1 MTDIS
6 ALTSSTPTAGR
17 HTATPDVADE
27 LGADTFLQLLVAQL
41 KYQDPTSPAEGTEF
55 LAQTAQFTMVEK
67 LTQLAEQ
74 SEASA
79 VVNRNLGAASMVGRT
94 VSWTADDG
102 TAKEGV
108 VTRAAL
114 GSDGPVL
121 TVGDTE
127 VPFDRISSVSHT
139 PPPTAPA
146 DPEPAADS
154 TTGTEASTDGA
165 DRA

>member
-6 ALTSSTPTAGR
+6 ALASSTPTGGQP
-17 HTATPDVADE
+17 TAPPGVADE

-102 TAKEGV
+102 TAREGV

-121 TVGDTE
+121 TGDDAE
-127 VPFDRISSVSHT
+127 VPFERISSVSHT
-139 PPPTAPA
+139 PPPTVAA
-146 DPEPAADS
+146 EPETAADR
-154 TTGTEASTDGA
+154 TTETEASTDGA
-165 DRA
+165 NSA